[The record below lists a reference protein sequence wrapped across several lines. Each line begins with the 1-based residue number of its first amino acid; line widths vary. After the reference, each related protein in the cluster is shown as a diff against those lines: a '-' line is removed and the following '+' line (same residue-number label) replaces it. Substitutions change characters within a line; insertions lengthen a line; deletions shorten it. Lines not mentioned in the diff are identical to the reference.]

1 MAVEM
6 FTNLN
11 VVNNKFPC
19 LKRFIFVKNYKL
31 KTMIS
36 KQTPKGGKCVR
47 WDLFL
52 CLLVIFVFFGIFAFT
67 ASIEIKKWAEF

>member
-47 WDLFL
+47 WDPIFMSFGNFYSNFFFFL
-52 CLLVIFVFFGIFAFT
+52 LAFLPLLHRL
-67 ASIEIKKWAEF
+67 K